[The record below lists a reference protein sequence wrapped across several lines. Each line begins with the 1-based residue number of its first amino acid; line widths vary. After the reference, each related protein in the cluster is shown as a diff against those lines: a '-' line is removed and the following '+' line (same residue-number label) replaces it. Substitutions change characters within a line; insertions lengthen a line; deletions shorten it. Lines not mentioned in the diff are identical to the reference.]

1 MAYIF
6 RCHVSF
12 KDGNSPLP
20 LKKSCLANKPFLLS
34 CSLCSGAGWLIF
46 GTFSPNPLGQKHAL
60 KQVKYS
66 ISGGSFIFPKV
77 QGKKFTNI
85 LLMEEILHLPFSL
98 PWSRMAVR
106 GRSPVTLPDPFSKT
120 TGNSCN
126 ATSITCWRSVPCAKL
141 VRSPCPSWKS
151 PDGQLLTWRGAKD
164 LSATAC
170 RHWSK

>member
-1 MAYIF
+1 MVKAPTQKRTTLPENHIHSTCKGNGWKITFLLGWHIF

-46 GTFSPNPLGQKHAL
+46 GIFSPNPLGQKHAL

-77 QGKKFTNI
+77 QGKKNHKHTVDGRNPAPAIFITMVTHGGERPLASNSSRSI
-85 LLMEEILHLPFSL
+85 FKNYRELL
-98 PWSRMAVR
+98 
-106 GRSPVTLPDPFSKT
+106 
-120 TGNSCN
+120 
-126 ATSITCWRSVPCAKL
+126 
-141 VRSPCPSWKS
+141 
-151 PDGQLLTWRGAKD
+151 
-164 LSATAC
+164 
-170 RHWSK
+170 